1 MEPTGRD
8 SRSPRGDRS
17 GPGSPIGWKHSL
29 HMRNVPVAR
38 VALLCS
44 KLHLRILRPRGTALI
59 DSSDPVPRPLRKALT
74 SLEDQ
79 IHKLCDRARLQP
91 VA

>member
-1 MEPTGRD
+1 
-8 SRSPRGDRS
+8 
-17 GPGSPIGWKHSL
+17 
-29 HMRNVPVAR
+29 MRNVFVAR

-59 DSSDPVPRPLRKALT
+59 DSPDPVPRPQRKALT

-91 VA
+91 VARKLDSSVKK